1 MPMISFDTPWKHKK
15 TCGFL
20 MFSGGIK
27 RDRWHEMGWENN
39 SFNISNIW
47 TMKIIDLTDE
57 KFLQAKSVYTFKQ
70 VSTSS

>member
-1 MPMISFDTPWKHKK
+1 
-15 TCGFL
+15 

-70 VSTSS
+70 VSTSN